1 MGDRQYRKEKRGGT
15 GLLVESGNCR
25 LPTIQAITRGDV
37 RHVIHFSGY
46 RVCPQAN
53 PGDTGRHSHRGPG
66 NRRCLHRCPTCLRVA
81 GGSTRQHG
89 LASGKITVTL
99 PLTPLPS
106 MLLFP
111 ALPADKRWQTYRT
124 TDVAMSYAM
133 ELGWRGPLKTSIAA
147 GSAADTCRRVCTLSL
162 AVSYRR
168 GERGRKGGRWPVAR
182 GGRGQAYVMCGWCHK
197 QAAHGEGTTQV

>member
-1 MGDRQYRKEKRGGT
+1 MGDRQYRKEERGVT
-15 GLLVESGNCR
+15 GLLVESSNCR

-53 PGDTGRHSHRGPG
+53 PGDTGRHSHRGPS
-66 NRRCLHRCPTCLRVA
+66 NRRCLHHCPTCLRVA

-89 LASGKITVTL
+89 LASGKLTVTL
-99 PLTPLPS
+99 PP

-124 TDVAMSYAM
+124 TDVAVSCAM
-133 ELGWRGPLKTSIAA
+133 ELGWRVPSRQVLPRARQQTHAGEYAHCRWLSATAA
-147 GSAADTCRRVCTLSL
+147 ESEAGRVV
-162 AVSYRR
+162 A
-168 GERGRKGGRWPVAR
+168 GR
-182 GGRGQAYVMCGWCHK
+182 
-197 QAAHGEGTTQV
+197 